1 MLFSKQNKSNSKQT
15 SFMKVAVN
23 LLPYSSYQGIETYT
37 RNLINEMIKIDGVEL
52 ILIKHQ
58 ETPDFF
64 DFGDKVT
71 EVIVP
76 FKKVSK
82 AGVAIYLQTG
92 IYFLLLKLKPD
103 VLLSTSPASPY
114 FYSKNVITFHD
125 CAYDRFREF
134 ANIFSKYYF
143 KSMYIAAKY
152 FARKIITISEFSKR
166 ELIDVYKIKPSKI
179 AVVLEGPPALPK
191 VTITAVDEVKQDFN
205 IHGKYF
211 FYVGN
216 SRPRKNLKRLI
227 EAFGAFQKENSS
239 YKLIIAGKIDNRFE
253 DIDGIIAKFQL
264 ADSVVRTGFVTDEQ
278 KVALLKGAVALVFPS
293 LYEGFGLPVLE
304 AQTLGVPVITSHTS
318 SLPEVGGNSV
328 YYVDPYSEKSIT
340 EALSVLVADK
350 ELCSR
355 LVEKGFENIK
365 SFSWK
370 QTAFQTLAVLE
381 KSEK

>member
-1 MLFSKQNKSNSKQT
+1 
-15 SFMKVAVN
+15 
-23 LLPYSSYQGIETYT
+23 
-37 RNLINEMIKIDGVEL
+37 
-52 ILIKHQ
+52 
-58 ETPDFF
+58 
-64 DFGDKVT
+64 
-71 EVIVP
+71 
-76 FKKVSK
+76 
-82 AGVAIYLQTG
+82 
-92 IYFLLLKLKPD
+92 
-103 VLLSTSPASPY
+103 
-114 FYSKNVITFHD
+114 
-125 CAYDRFREF
+125 
-134 ANIFSKYYF
+134 
-143 KSMYIAAKY
+143 MYIAAKY